1 MVGPTVP
8 VGTPISEVVGLY
20 PIDALLDG
28 PGIVDY
34 VVGASPAPGV
44 FVLGTHDDPV
54 MQHYLNLYKLG
65 EGPLYCFYT
74 PYHLCHF
81 EVPNTIAR
89 AALFGDAALRPAGPP
104 SVEVI
109 TAAKIDLKAGQ
120 TLDGIGHY
128 MTYGLCENSDVAR
141 AEGLLPIGLAEG
153 CRLTHDIPRDQVIRH
168 ADVEIPKGSLS
179 HRLRAEQDALA
190 Q

>member
-1 MVGPTVP
+1 VP
-8 VGTPISEVVGLY
+8 AGTPIGEVAGLY
-20 PIDALLDG
+20 PLEAMLEG

-44 FVLGTHDDPV
+44 FVLGTHDDPM

-89 AALFGDAALRPAGPP
+89 AALLGDATLRPSGLP

-109 TAAKIDLKAGQ
+109 TAAKIDLQVGQ

-153 CRLTHDIPRDQVIRH
+153 CRLTRAIPRDQAICY
-168 ADVEIPKGSLS
+168 ANVEIPQGSLS
-179 HRLRAEQDALA
+179 HRLRAEQDALWPSSS
-190 Q
+190 